1 MFEDSS
7 LTYLNHESKT
17 IKLEKENGPK
27 TAFTVFGSPYS
38 PMKDL
43 WAFGY
48 KPEAAQALWDQ
59 IPLDVDL
66 LITHTPP
73 KNHCDESKSHAHI
86 GCEYLFQA
94 LWRVR
99 PRLAVCGHVHNGR
112 GAERVVWDVSSTN
125 SQQRYM
131 TGRWVD
137 ASSDT
142 KKQSLIKLVSEASKP
157 LEDGILNDTN
167 WVWQRPESIQRSDV
181 YQRKDHQRSY
191 SDQASL
197 TTSEDLDPYDM
208 KSTTRGD
215 SVVSKHDGLERKE
228 TCIINA
234 SIMAS
239 SWPYKGHNK
248 PIVVDIN
255 LPTWERLP

>member
-7 LTYLNHESKT
+7 ATYLNHESKT
-17 IKLEKENGPK
+17 IKLEEENGPK

-73 KNHCDESKSHAHI
+73 KNHCDESKSHAHA

-99 PRLAVCGHVHNGR
+99 PRLAVCGHIHDGR

-125 SQQRYM
+125 TQQGYT
-131 TGRWVD
+131 TGRWLD
-137 ASSDT
+137 AASGT
-142 KKQSLIKLVSEASKP
+142 KKQSLIILNSGAPKP
-157 LEDGILNDTN
+157 LENGMLNDTN
-167 WVWQRPESIQRSDV
+167 WVWQSPESTQRSDN
-181 YQRKDHQRSY
+181 YQRKEDQRSS
-191 SDQASL
+191 SDRASL
-197 TTSEDLDPYDM
+197 TTSGVLNPYDI
-208 KSTTRGD
+208 KSTTNGD

-228 TCIINA
+228 TGIINA

-239 SWPYKGHNK
+239 SWPYKGYNK

-255 LPTWERLP
+255 LPTRERLP